1 MQKVHRI
8 FRVVFLVVLL
18 VGFLVITAFSGRK
31 LDTSPVRLILVDIL
45 QNDDKY
51 MISKDDILNMCSDV
65 LNNDS
70 ILIRKS
76 INTKVLEEILNAQ
89 KSIEHTEIFFTL
101 NGELHIL
108 VKPRTPSLRILGRK
122 SDYYVD
128 LQNHTFPLSRH
139 YSAFV
144 PVVDGR
150 VTDDVIR
157 SLNQIMEMS
166 QKDAF
171 LKNFFSGF
179 YVSSTG
185 EITAYSTLFDESI
198 YFGKPEQ
205 TEEKLLRLKVF
216 YSSIYPTLEK
226 KKIRSVNLRFDKQV
240 ICEYEQ

>member
-8 FRVVFLVVLL
+8 FRVIFVLALL
-18 VGFLVITAFSGRK
+18 VGFLVITAFSGGK
-31 LDTSPVRLILVDIL
+31 LDTSPVRHILVDIR
-45 QNDDKY
+45 QYGDKY
-51 MISKDDILNMCSDV
+51 LISKDEILNICNEV
-65 LNNDS
+65 LSKDS
-70 ILIRKS
+70 MLIRKS
-76 INTKVLEEILNAQ
+76 INIKVLEEILNAQ

-101 NGELHIL
+101 NGELYIL
-108 VKPRTPSLRILGRK
+108 VKPRTPSLRILAGK

-128 LQNHTFPLSRH
+128 LHNHTFPISRH
-139 YSAFV
+139 FSAFV

-150 VTDDVIR
+150 VTDDEIR
-157 SLNQIMEMS
+157 SLNQIIEIS
-166 QKDAF
+166 QKDPF

-185 EITAYSTLFDESI
+185 EITAYSTLYDESI

-216 YSSIYPTLEK
+216 YNSIHPTLEK
-226 KKIRSVNLRFDKQV
+226 KRIRSVNLTFDKQV